1 MGRIYKTTQGKA
13 IDMDSIRLVNEKT
26 IAIGNMRVNAAGD
39 QLGSG
44 GAVVRGRNQA
54 MDQQY
59 QINNRSHDQRA
70 FHTEQAQA
78 RQGAPAAQ
86 GQAVPQPPNPAAAI
100 PEVDPSGVAFDPP
113 AESATDPHAEPQL
126 RGSLADSIAKSVTVT
141 QELLDPRP
149 TAPKG
154 PQRI

>member
-26 IAIGNMRVNAAGD
+26 IAVGNMRVNAAGD

-44 GAVVRGRNQA
+44 GAVVRSRNQT

-70 FHTEQAQA
+70 FHTEQAQQ
-78 RQGAPAAQ
+78 RQGVPSAQ
-86 GQAVPQPPNPAAAI
+86 GQAVPQQQNRVPAI
-100 PEVDPSGVAFDPP
+100 PEVDPNGVSFDPP
-113 AESATDPHAEPQL
+113 AESAPDIHAEPQL

-149 TAPKG
+149 NAPKG

>member
-1 MGRIYKTTQGKA
+1 MGRIYKTTQGKT

-44 GAVVRGRNQA
+44 GAVVRGRNQVA
-54 MDQQY
+54 DQQH

-70 FHTEQAQA
+70 FHAEQAQA
-78 RQGAPAAQ
+78 RQGAPSAQ
-86 GQAVPQPPNPAAAI
+86 GQAVPQQPNPTPAVA
-100 PEVDPSGVAFDPP
+100 EVDPNGVAFDPP
-113 AESATDPHAEPQL
+113 AESTQDPHAEPQL

>member
-1 MGRIYKTTQGKA
+1 MGRVYKTTQGKS

-39 QLGSG
+39 QLGAG
-44 GAVVRGRNQA
+44 GAVVRSRNQA

-70 FHTEQAQA
+70 FHTEQAQQ
-78 RQGAPAAQ
+78 RQGVASAQ
-86 GQAVPQPPNPAAAI
+86 GQAAPQQYNTAPAV

-113 AESATDPHAEPQL
+113 EESHVDIHAEPQL

-149 TAPKG
+149 TAAKG